1 MQSPSEVREQ
11 AEENGNETRIGSHK
25 MKQKDSWDMVFG
37 LQEKKTLL
45 AGHVPKAPPEAPKKK
60 YN

>member
-1 MQSPSEVREQ
+1 L
-11 AEENGNETRIGSHK
+11 GHG
-25 MKQKDSWDMVFG
+25 FG
-37 LQEKKTLL
+37 FQEKKTLL